1 MEGFKCSHAEKSNY
15 SVITPNQ
22 HLKPIN
28 GKITWHIDEQS
39 LTTDMEKYKVLF
51 AFEQAFNKWGE
62 IINPISF
69 QPVAAINDAQI
80 VIKFKS
86 NGDEGLPYEFDET
99 TLAYAFAPQDT
110 SLGIY
115 ADMYFNDAY
124 KWDEIHKAGSIY
136 LFKVV
141 VHELGHCLNIGH
153 QTKDINDIMYPI
165 YQPFGE
171 VVVNKDTKQ
180 GIYDLYKQYGVKS
193 PTPIPSEGIDKEV
206 GQFIKAMYKSKND
219 LLKLNSSQLQN
230 LSSTLGVTFG
240 IKDNIQKRVNTLWS
254 VILGIK

>member
-1 MEGFKCSHAEKSNY
+1 MEGFKCSHKDKSNY

-39 LTTDMEKYKVLF
+39 LTADMEKYKVLF

-62 IINPISF
+62 LIHPISF
-69 QPVAAINDAQI
+69 QPVSAINDAQI
-80 VIKFKS
+80 VIKFKK
-86 NGDEGLPYEFDET
+86 NGDEGLPYEFDST

-110 SLGIY
+110 SLGLH
-115 ADMYFNDAY
+115 ADMFFNDAY
-124 KWDEIHKAGSIY
+124 KWDEIHKSGSIY

-165 YQPFGE
+165 YQPLGD
-171 VVVNKDTKQ
+171 VVINADTRT
-180 GIYDLYKQYGVKS
+180 GIYDLYKQYGVKK
-193 PTPIPSEGIDKEV
+193 PANAATAVDKEV
-206 GQFIKAMYKSKND
+206 GQFIKTLYKSRTD
-219 LLKLNSSQLQN
+219 LFKLTVAQIQSIANV
-230 LSSTLGVTFG
+230 LGVTFG
-240 IKDNIQKRVNTLWS
+240 ARDSVQKKISTLWTAIS
-254 VILGIK
+254 NIK